1 MVLSVDSSYLF
12 AAVLLCSVSAL
23 FRCVEERRCALQLH
37 CMMEEMF
44 GVSLLLPALL
54 RRLTGRGLFQEM
66 VMSLSRMGFSL
77 QGLWLQSVQ
86 EKLNRG
92 SLSVVEN
99 AIYDLRAIEQRRDQ
113 KFCGEISAVRENCCM
128 TTS

>member
-1 MVLSVDSSYLF
+1 M
-12 AAVLLCSVSAL
+12 
-23 FRCVEERRCALQLH
+23 
-37 CMMEEMF
+37 
-44 GVSLLLPALL
+44 SLLLPALL

-113 KFCGEISAVRENCCM
+113 KFCGEISAVR
-128 TTS
+128 